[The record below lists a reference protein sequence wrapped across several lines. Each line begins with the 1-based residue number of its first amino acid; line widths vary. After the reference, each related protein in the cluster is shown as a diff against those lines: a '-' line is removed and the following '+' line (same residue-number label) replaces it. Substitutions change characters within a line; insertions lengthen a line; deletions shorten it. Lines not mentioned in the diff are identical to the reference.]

1 MKKPFLINDSKK
13 SVIPQDGALY
23 VTLPTDISVG
33 GAVYINVPAFET
45 TTNRRDI
52 MVTDPIKDATTWNA
66 GIAALVFGKE
76 GVFVKL
82 FNSFTKEYKK
92 TIANYAFLYVP
103 LELYKELYKKFNKDF
118 RNVCSSLSLGF
129 EELEFIPCRTSSG
142 IQMRSLQEVRNPK
155 IYRLKAYMY
164 QWFDLMD
171 PDFERFYQN
180 KANEEIEFIYMKN
193 ENEWDLINEFKKHNE
208 LQPNNEEYGDAEFF
222 RYIAYYWES
231 YYENMDVQ
239 QKEECERDL
248 IKKIASITGVENHY
262 SNWCVWKK
270 FYLESSEDRTGIIN
284 NMITA
289 VCFDCEDFDRA
300 FYFTS
305 GDIEKIIKKDNPD
318 EQLNIQEDTVGTYKE
333 KLKEKKYFDF
343 KPYFERLKFELI
355 NYKSTE
361 ELLKLQLIC
370 QKFAVEN
377 YTGNK
382 LVEVTKD
389 ISEQNILKS
398 IYDKGVKTLE
408 ALREEL
414 PVLLIT
420 GGFREPDSQDFF
432 LQLPACLFKENSSDL
447 IENSEYDE
455 LLMMWKKNECIVSRE
470 NISQRGSIKALG
482 QIKDLELEKLI
493 PNLEYSKK
501 YFKLIWKNKLL
512 NKDIVN
518 NLLKFWKKKID
529 GEIEKVDYF
538 SLYVEALGDILKY
551 NNSSEQGID
560 IDEPEIKYD
569 SKLLKGNEKVK
580 VFPCNNCNKLEES
593 VFIINLS
600 KDIYKNNPVDY
611 WNEIEVDLT
620 SNQRKCIVEKWK
632 ENEFVN
638 DDEVENGIED
648 FLNHIYMCS
657 EEPYSFSGYPFG
669 QYLRVYVEGQE
680 SFVIFKDYTD
690 SLLLLL
696 KEKFGI
702 GLKKSK
708 FKPFVNL
715 YKYNELLPI
724 GDQKD
729 YIVVKDYVFEI
740 LKKITDKDE
749 VKNIKMQLLSLQY
762 QLSDNKLIAGYGMQC
777 PFLKTNDVTELSS
790 LQIFEYALF
799 GFHIGISLYGSKS
812 AKDVIIKY
820 ASSIQ
825 VSIQKKNVKIK
836 KVKEYPLFLV
846 DGEKYRFNN
855 QEPISRKDIT
865 KNEGNKT
872 KILERLIKILDDVN
886 NNIIIDIEMVT
897 DKGTTKNER
906 FKLQLTH
913 CHRALMVYELTSAIS
928 TPEAECTYGSAQT
941 AKLTIAP

>member
-1 MKKPFLINDSKK
+1 M
-13 SVIPQDGALY
+13 
-23 VTLPTDISVG
+23 
-33 GAVYINVPAFET
+33 
-45 TTNRRDI
+45 
-52 MVTDPIKDATTWNA
+52 
-66 GIAALVFGKE
+66 
-76 GVFVKL
+76 
-82 FNSFTKEYKK
+82 
-92 TIANYAFLYVP
+92 
-103 LELYKELYKKFNKDF
+103 
-118 RNVCSSLSLGF
+118 
-129 EELEFIPCRTSSG
+129 
-142 IQMRSLQEVRNPK
+142 
-155 IYRLKAYMY
+155 
-164 QWFDLMD
+164 
-171 PDFERFYQN
+171 
-180 KANEEIEFIYMKN
+180 
-193 ENEWDLINEFKKHNE
+193 
-208 LQPNNEEYGDAEFF
+208 
-222 RYIAYYWES
+222 
-231 YYENMDVQ
+231 
-239 QKEECERDL
+239 
-248 IKKIASITGVENHY
+248 
-262 SNWCVWKK
+262 
-270 FYLESSEDRTGIIN
+270 
-284 NMITA
+284 
-289 VCFDCEDFDRA
+289 
-300 FYFTS
+300 
-305 GDIEKIIKKDNPD
+305 
-318 EQLNIQEDTVGTYKE
+318 
-333 KLKEKKYFDF
+333 
-343 KPYFERLKFELI
+343 
-355 NYKSTE
+355 
-361 ELLKLQLIC
+361 
-370 QKFAVEN
+370 
-377 YTGNK
+377 
-382 LVEVTKD
+382 
-389 ISEQNILKS
+389 
-398 IYDKGVKTLE
+398 
-408 ALREEL
+408 
-414 PVLLIT
+414 
-420 GGFREPDSQDFF
+420 
-432 LQLPACLFKENSSDL
+432 
-447 IENSEYDE
+447 
-455 LLMMWKKNECIVSRE
+455 
-470 NISQRGSIKALG
+470 
-482 QIKDLELEKLI
+482 
-493 PNLEYSKK
+493 
-501 YFKLIWKNKLL
+501 L